1 MTHSARP
8 SGSTH
13 LSGPTR
19 LDHATGIDRSRH
31 ISFSVDG
38 QQHTG
43 FAGDTIA
50 SALIA
55 SGRIDCGAS
64 TYLGRSRGI
73 LSAGIEESNALVRV
87 KGRIPGDVSESML
100 PATRVPITEGLEAD
114 YLSGLGILDP
124 GQDELVYEHK
134 HIHVD
139 VLIVGAGPAGLAAAR
154 EAGKSGARTLLLD
167 DRSAPGG
174 SLLSSPG
181 RSVEGALD
189 ESIDEVPAPEWIEAT
204 VNGFAEAE
212 EITYRPNTTVFGSYD
227 SNFFVALEDRT
238 RELVETEGTGSGT
251 SAGSADGGRD
261 DIASRAGTRQRV
273 WHIRAKQV
281 VLATGAHERPIVF
294 ADNDRPGIMLAS
306 AVRTYLNRFGVAAGQ
321 RIAIAATNDS
331 AYELLADL
339 HAAGIDVP
347 AIIDS
352 RTTASAMAERVVD
365 TTGTRLILGS
375 TVTGT
380 AGEGPAGRISRV
392 TVAALDEDAVAAGHG
407 EDIDVDLLAV
417 AGGFSPVIHLHGQ
430 RRGPIVWRADIA
442 AFVPKTPVRDQFTVG
457 AINGDYSLEAALKDG
472 AEAGNAAANRSG
484 FAAALTVPKAAAMTF
499 APARPLWLVTS
510 AEDDHTALTTHFIDF
525 QRDQSVADVQR
536 AMNAGMR
543 SVEHIKRYT
552 SISTGGDQGKT
563 SAVNAIGAITS
574 ILGETDLGSVGHTTF
589 RAPFAPVPFAAL
601 AGRRKGELFDPARI
615 TAIHP
620 WHVAHGAEFE
630 DVGGWK
636 RPWYYPRPGED
647 MEAAVLREGKA
658 VRESVGFQDASTL
671 GKIEI
676 RGTDAG
682 EFLGQIYTNG
692 FKKLGVGKGR
702 YGLMCTP
709 DGMIFDDGVT
719 LRVAEDRYLMT
730 TTTGGAA
737 TVLEWLEE
745 WHQTEWPHLD
755 VVFTSVTEQWST
767 VAVAGPRSRD
777 VIAKIA
783 PNLDVS
789 NENFEFMGFRETTLA
804 GGIPA
809 RICRISF
816 SGELAFEVNVE
827 NYYGLAVWEA
837 VAEAGAEFDITPYG
851 TEVMH
856 VLRAEKGFI
865 IVGQD
870 TDGTVTPQ
878 DAGMEWIV
886 SKLKDFIGK
895 RSYSRI
901 DTSREDRKHLVG
913 VLPVDGT
920 TRLAEGAQLIT
931 SGTPVTPEAGPVPMI
946 GHVTSSYIS
955 PSMDRPFGLAMV
967 ENGRNRTGEIVQSP
981 AGGALVDVEITSPVF
996 YDPEG
1001 NRRDG

>member
-1 MTHSARP
+1 MTHSTHP
-8 SGSTH
+8 SGS
-13 LSGPTR
+13 PR
-19 LDHATGIDRSRH
+19 FDHATGIDRTRPV
-31 ISFSVDG
+31 SFRVEGTQYS
-38 QQHTG
+38 G

-55 SGRIDCGAS
+55 AGRIDCGNS
-64 TYLGRSRGI
+64 TYLGRARGV

-114 YLSGLGILDP
+114 YLAGLGILDP
-124 GQDELVYEHK
+124 GQDGLVYEHK
-134 HIHVD
+134 HVHTD
-139 VLIVGAGPAGLAAAR
+139 VLVIGAGPAGLAAAR
-154 EAGKSGARTLLLD
+154 EAGKTGARTLLLD
-167 DRSAPGG
+167 DRAAPGG
-174 SLLSSPG
+174 SLLSS
-181 RSVEGALD
+181 SSET
-189 ESIDEVPAPEWIEAT
+189 IDGVPASEWIAST
-204 VNGFAEAE
+204 VASFAEAE
-212 EITYRPNTTVFGSYD
+212 ELTYRANTTVFGSYD
-227 SNFFVALEDRT
+227 SNYFVALEDRT
-238 RELVETEGTGSGT
+238 LELVENGGESAQGST
-251 SAGSADGGRD
+251 R
-261 DIASRAGTRQRV
+261 SRPGTRQRV
-273 WHIRAKQV
+273 WHIRAQQV

-321 RIAIAATNDS
+321 SVAIAATNDS

-339 HAAGIDVP
+339 HAAGIEVP

-352 RTTASAMAERVVD
+352 RTTASAMAESVARD
-365 TTGTRLILGS
+365 TGTRLILGS
-375 TVTGT
+375 AVSDT
-380 AGEGPAGRISRV
+380 AGEGPAGRISQV
-392 TVAALDEDAVAAGHG
+392 TVSGLDVDGVATG
-407 EDIDVDLLAV
+407 ESEVIDVDLLAV

-430 RRGPIVWRADIA
+430 RKGPIEWRKDIA
-442 AFVPKTPVRDQFTVG
+442 AFVPSRPVRDQFTVG
-457 AINGDYSLEAALKDG
+457 AVNGDYSLEAALKQG
-472 AEAGNAAANRSG
+472 AEAGHAAAERTG
-484 FAAALTVPKAAAMTF
+484 FAGPLDIPAAELMTY

-510 AEDDHTALTTHFIDF
+510 ADDDHTALTTHFIDF

-536 AMNAGMR
+536 AMDAGMR

-563 SAVNAIGAITS
+563 SAVNAIGAIATV
-574 ILGETDLGSVGHTTF
+574 LGESDLGAVGHTTF

-615 TAIHP
+615 TSIHP
-620 WHVAHGAEFE
+620 WHVDHGAEFE
-630 DVGGWK
+630 DVGQWK
-636 RPWYYPRPGED
+636 RPWYYPQDGED
-647 MEAAVLREGKA
+647 MDAAVLRECKA

-682 EFLGQIYTNG
+682 AFLGQIYTNG
-692 FKKLGVGKGR
+692 FAKLKVGKGR
-702 YGLMCTP
+702 YGLMCKP
-709 DGMIFDDGVT
+709 DGMVFDDGVT
-719 LRVAEDRYLMT
+719 LRVADDRYYMT

-745 WHQTEWPHLD
+745 WHQTEWPELD
-755 VVFTSVTEQWST
+755 VVFTSVTEEWST
-767 VAVAGPRSRD
+767 VAVAGPKSRE
-777 VIAKIA
+777 VIAKLA
-783 PNLDVS
+783 PHLDVS
-789 NENFEFMGFRETTLA
+789 NEAFEFMGFRETTLA

-816 SGELAFEVNVE
+816 SGELAFEINVE
-827 NYYGLAVWEA
+827 NFYGLAVWEA

-851 TEVMH
+851 TETMH

-901 DTSREDRKHLVG
+901 DTAREDRKHLVG

-931 SGTPVTPEAGPVPMI
+931 SGTPITPEAGPVPMI

-967 ENGRNRTGEIVQSP
+967 ENGRNRTGEIIQSP
-981 AGGALVDVEITSPVF
+981 VGGTLVDVEITSPVF

>member
-1 MTHSARP
+1 MTHSTHP
-8 SGSTH
+8 SGS
-13 LSGPTR
+13 PR
-19 LDHATGIDRSRH
+19 FDHATGIDRTRPV
-31 ISFSVDG
+31 SFRVEGTQYS
-38 QQHTG
+38 G

-55 SGRIDCGAS
+55 AGRIDCGNS
-64 TYLGRSRGI
+64 TYLGRARGV

-114 YLSGLGILDP
+114 YLAGLGILDP
-124 GQDELVYEHK
+124 GQDGLVYEHK
-134 HIHVD
+134 HVHTD
-139 VLIVGAGPAGLAAAR
+139 VLVIGAGPAGLAAAR
-154 EAGKSGARTLLLD
+154 EAGKTGARTLLLD
-167 DRSAPGG
+167 DRAAPGG
-174 SLLSSPG
+174 SLLSS
-181 RSVEGALD
+181 SSET
-189 ESIDEVPAPEWIEAT
+189 IDGVPASEWIAST
-204 VNGFAEAE
+204 VASFAEAE
-212 EITYRPNTTVFGSYD
+212 ELTYRANTTVFGSYD
-227 SNFFVALEDRT
+227 SNYFVALEDRT
-238 RELVETEGTGSGT
+238 LELVENGGESAQGST
-251 SAGSADGGRD
+251 R
-261 DIASRAGTRQRV
+261 SRPGTRQRV
-273 WHIRAKQV
+273 WHIRAQQV

-321 RIAIAATNDS
+321 SVAIAATNDS

-339 HAAGIDVP
+339 HAAGIEVP

-352 RTTASAMAERVVD
+352 RTTASAMAESVARD
-365 TTGTRLILGS
+365 TGTRLILGS
-375 TVTGT
+375 AVSDT
-380 AGEGPAGRISRV
+380 AGEGPAGRISQV
-392 TVAALDEDAVAAGHG
+392 TVSGLDVDGVATG
-407 EDIDVDLLAV
+407 ESEVIDVDLLAV

-430 RRGPIVWRADIA
+430 RKGPIEWRKDIA
-442 AFVPKTPVRDQFTVG
+442 AFVPSRPVRDQFTVG
-457 AINGDYSLEAALKDG
+457 AVNGDYSLEAALKQG
-472 AEAGNAAANRSG
+472 AEAGHAAAKRTG
-484 FAAALTVPKAAAMTF
+484 FAGPLDIPAAELMTY

-510 AEDDHTALTTHFIDF
+510 ADDDHTALTTHFIDF

-536 AMNAGMR
+536 AMDAGMR

-563 SAVNAIGAITS
+563 SAVNAIGAIATV
-574 ILGETDLGSVGHTTF
+574 LGESDLGAVGHTTF

-601 AGRRKGELFDPARI
+601 AGRSKGELFDPARI
-615 TAIHP
+615 TSIHP
-620 WHVAHGAEFE
+620 WHVDHGAEFE
-630 DVGGWK
+630 DVGQWK
-636 RPWYYPRPGED
+636 RPWYYPQDGED
-647 MEAAVLREGKA
+647 MDAAVLRECKA

-682 EFLGQIYTNG
+682 AFLGQIYTNG
-692 FKKLGVGKGR
+692 FAKLKVGKGR
-702 YGLMCTP
+702 YGLMCKP
-709 DGMIFDDGVT
+709 DGMVFDDGVT
-719 LRVAEDRYLMT
+719 LRVADDRYYMT

-745 WHQTEWPHLD
+745 WHQTEWPVLD
-755 VVFTSVTEQWST
+755 VVFTSVTEEWST
-767 VAVAGPRSRD
+767 VAVAGPKSRE
-777 VIAKIA
+777 VIAKLA
-783 PNLDVS
+783 PHLDVS
-789 NENFEFMGFRETTLA
+789 NEAFEFMGFRETTLA

-816 SGELAFEVNVE
+816 SGELAFEINVE
-827 NYYGLAVWEA
+827 NFYGLAVWEA

-851 TEVMH
+851 TETMH

-901 DTSREDRKHLVG
+901 DTAREDRKHLVG

-931 SGTPVTPEAGPVPMI
+931 SGTPITPEAGPVPMI

-967 ENGRNRTGEIVQSP
+967 ENGRNRTGEIIQSP
-981 AGGALVDVEITSPVF
+981 VGGTLVDVEITSPVF

>member
-1 MTHSARP
+1 MTHSTHP
-8 SGSTH
+8 SGS
-13 LSGPTR
+13 PR
-19 LDHATGIDRSRH
+19 FDHATGIDRTRPV
-31 ISFSVDG
+31 SFRVEGTQYS
-38 QQHTG
+38 G

-55 SGRIDCGAS
+55 AGRIDCGNS
-64 TYLGRSRGI
+64 TYLGRARGV

-100 PATRVPITEGLEAD
+100 PATRVPITDGLEAD
-114 YLSGLGILDP
+114 YLAGLGILDP
-124 GQDELVYEHK
+124 GQDGLVYEHK
-134 HIHVD
+134 HVHTD
-139 VLIVGAGPAGLAAAR
+139 VLVIGAGPAGLAAAR
-154 EAGKSGARTLLLD
+154 EAGKTGARTLLLD
-167 DRSAPGG
+167 DRAAPGG
-174 SLLSSPG
+174 SLLSS
-181 RSVEGALD
+181 SSET
-189 ESIDEVPAPEWIEAT
+189 IDGVPASEWIAST
-204 VNGFAEAE
+204 VASFAEAE
-212 EITYRPNTTVFGSYD
+212 ELTYRANTTVFGSYD
-227 SNFFVALEDRT
+227 SNYFVALEDRT
-238 RELVETEGTGSGT
+238 LELVENGGESAQGST
-251 SAGSADGGRD
+251 R
-261 DIASRAGTRQRV
+261 SRPGTRQRV
-273 WHIRAKQV
+273 WHIRAQQV

-321 RIAIAATNDS
+321 SVAIAATNDS

-339 HAAGIDVP
+339 HAAGIEVP

-352 RTTASAMAERVVD
+352 RTTASAMAESVARD
-365 TTGTRLILGS
+365 TGTRLILGS
-375 TVTGT
+375 AVSDT
-380 AGEGPAGRISRV
+380 AGEGPAGRISQV
-392 TVAALDEDAVAAGHG
+392 TVSGLDVDGVATG
-407 EDIDVDLLAV
+407 ESEVIDVDLLAV

-430 RRGPIVWRADIA
+430 RKGPIEWRKDIA
-442 AFVPKTPVRDQFTVG
+442 AFVPSRPVRDQFTVG
-457 AINGDYSLEAALKDG
+457 AVNGDYSLEAALKQG
-472 AEAGNAAANRSG
+472 AEAGHAAAKRTG
-484 FAAALTVPKAAAMTF
+484 FAGPLDIPAAELMTY

-510 AEDDHTALTTHFIDF
+510 ADDDHTALTTHFIDF

-536 AMNAGMR
+536 AMDAGMR

-563 SAVNAIGAITS
+563 SAVNAIGAIATV
-574 ILGETDLGSVGHTTF
+574 LGESDLGAVGHTTF

-615 TAIHP
+615 TSIHP
-620 WHVAHGAEFE
+620 WHVDHGAEFE
-630 DVGGWK
+630 DVGQWK
-636 RPWYYPRPGED
+636 RPWYYPQDGED
-647 MEAAVLREGKA
+647 MDAAVLRECKA

-682 EFLGQIYTNG
+682 AFLGQIYTNG
-692 FKKLGVGKGR
+692 FAKLKVGKGR
-702 YGLMCTP
+702 YGLMCKP
-709 DGMIFDDGVT
+709 DGMVFDDGVT
-719 LRVAEDRYLMT
+719 LRVADDRYYMT

-745 WHQTEWPHLD
+745 WHQTEWPELD
-755 VVFTSVTEQWST
+755 VVFTSATEEWST
-767 VAVAGPRSRD
+767 VAVAGPKSRE
-777 VIAKIA
+777 VIAKLA
-783 PNLDVS
+783 PHLDVS
-789 NENFEFMGFRETTLA
+789 NEAFEFMGFRETTLA

-816 SGELAFEVNVE
+816 SGELAFEINVE
-827 NYYGLAVWEA
+827 NFYGLAVWEA

-851 TEVMH
+851 TETMH

-901 DTSREDRKHLVG
+901 DTAREDRKHLVG

-967 ENGRNRTGEIVQSP
+967 ENGRNRTGEIIQSP
-981 AGGALVDVEITSPVF
+981 VGGTLVDVEITSPVF

>member
-1 MTHSARP
+1 MTHSTHP
-8 SGSTH
+8 SGS
-13 LSGPTR
+13 PR
-19 LDHATGIDRSRH
+19 FDHATGIDRTRPV
-31 ISFSVDG
+31 SFRVEGTQYS
-38 QQHTG
+38 G

-55 SGRIDCGAS
+55 AGRIDCGNS
-64 TYLGRSRGI
+64 TYLGRARGV

-114 YLSGLGILDP
+114 YLAGLGILDP
-124 GQDELVYEHK
+124 GQDGLVYEHK
-134 HIHVD
+134 HVHTD
-139 VLIVGAGPAGLAAAR
+139 VLVIGAGPAGLAAAR
-154 EAGKSGARTLLLD
+154 EAGKTGARTLLLD
-167 DRSAPGG
+167 DRAAPGG
-174 SLLSSPG
+174 SLLSS
-181 RSVEGALD
+181 SSET
-189 ESIDEVPAPEWIEAT
+189 IDGVPASEWIAST
-204 VNGFAEAE
+204 VASFAEAE
-212 EITYRPNTTVFGSYD
+212 ELTYRANTTVFGSYD
-227 SNFFVALEDRT
+227 SNYFVALEDRT
-238 RELVETEGTGSGT
+238 LELVENGGESAQGST
-251 SAGSADGGRD
+251 R
-261 DIASRAGTRQRV
+261 SRPGTRQRV
-273 WHIRAKQV
+273 WHIRAQQV

-321 RIAIAATNDS
+321 SVAIAATNDS

-339 HAAGIDVP
+339 HAAGIEVP

-352 RTTASAMAERVVD
+352 RTTASAMAESVARD
-365 TTGTRLILGS
+365 TGTRLILGS
-375 TVTGT
+375 AVSDT
-380 AGEGPAGRISRV
+380 AGEGPAGRISQV
-392 TVAALDEDAVAAGHG
+392 TVSGLDVDGVATG
-407 EDIDVDLLAV
+407 ESEVIDVDLLAV

-430 RRGPIVWRADIA
+430 RKGPIEWRKDIA
-442 AFVPKTPVRDQFTVG
+442 AFVPSRPVRDQFTVG
-457 AINGDYSLEAALKDG
+457 AVNGDYSLEAALKQG
-472 AEAGNAAANRSG
+472 AEAGHAAAKRTG
-484 FAAALTVPKAAAMTF
+484 FAGPLDIPAAEPMTY

-510 AEDDHTALTTHFIDF
+510 ADDDHTALTTHFIDF

-536 AMNAGMR
+536 AMGAGMR

-563 SAVNAIGAITS
+563 SAVNAIGAIATV
-574 ILGETDLGSVGHTTF
+574 LGESDLGAVGHTTF

-615 TAIHP
+615 TSIHP
-620 WHVAHGAEFE
+620 WHVDHGAEFE
-630 DVGGWK
+630 DVGQWK
-636 RPWYYPRPGED
+636 RPWYYPQDGED
-647 MEAAVLREGKA
+647 MDAAVLRECKA

-682 EFLGQIYTNG
+682 AFLGQIYTNG
-692 FKKLGVGKGR
+692 FAKLKVGKGR
-702 YGLMCTP
+702 YGLMCKP
-709 DGMIFDDGVT
+709 DGMVFDDGVT
-719 LRVAEDRYLMT
+719 LRVADDRYYMT

-745 WHQTEWPHLD
+745 WHQTEWPELD
-755 VVFTSVTEQWST
+755 VVFTSVTEEWST
-767 VAVAGPRSRD
+767 VAVAGPKSRE
-777 VIAKIA
+777 VIAKLA
-783 PNLDVS
+783 PHLDVS
-789 NENFEFMGFRETTLA
+789 NEAFEFMGFRETTLA

-816 SGELAFEVNVE
+816 SGELAFEINVE
-827 NYYGLAVWEA
+827 NFYGLAVWEA

-851 TEVMH
+851 TETMH

-886 SKLKDFIGK
+886 SKVKDFIGK
-895 RSYSRI
+895 RSYSRV
-901 DTSREDRKHLVG
+901 DTAREDRKHLVG

-931 SGTPVTPEAGPVPMI
+931 SGTPITPEAGPVPMI

-967 ENGRNRTGEIVQSP
+967 ENGRNRTGEIIQSP
-981 AGGALVDVEITSPVF
+981 VGGTLVDVEITSPVF

>member
-1 MTHSARP
+1 MTHSTHP
-8 SGSTH
+8 SGS
-13 LSGPTR
+13 PR
-19 LDHATGIDRSRH
+19 FDHATGIDRTRPV
-31 ISFSVDG
+31 SFRVEGTQYS
-38 QQHTG
+38 G

-55 SGRIDCGAS
+55 AGRIDCGNS
-64 TYLGRSRGI
+64 TYLGRARGV

-114 YLSGLGILDP
+114 YLAGLGILDP
-124 GQDELVYEHK
+124 GQDGLVYEHK
-134 HIHVD
+134 HVHTD
-139 VLIVGAGPAGLAAAR
+139 VLVIGAGPAGLAAAR
-154 EAGKSGARTLLLD
+154 EAGKTGARTLLLD
-167 DRSAPGG
+167 DRAAPGG
-174 SLLSSPG
+174 SLLSS
-181 RSVEGALD
+181 SSET
-189 ESIDEVPAPEWIEAT
+189 IDGVPASDWIEST
-204 VNGFAEAE
+204 VNSFAEAE
-212 EITYRPNTTVFGSYD
+212 ELTYRANTTVFGSYD
-227 SNFFVALEDRT
+227 SNYFVALEDRT
-238 RELVETEGTGSGT
+238 LELVENGGESAQGST
-251 SAGSADGGRD
+251 R
-261 DIASRAGTRQRV
+261 SRPGTRQRV
-273 WHIRAKQV
+273 WHIRAQQV

-321 RIAIAATNDS
+321 SVAIAATNDS

-339 HAAGIDVP
+339 HAAGIEVP

-352 RTTASAMAERVVD
+352 RTTASAMAESVARD
-365 TTGTRLILGS
+365 TGTRLILGS
-375 TVTGT
+375 AVSDT
-380 AGEGPAGRISRV
+380 AGEGPAGRISQV
-392 TVAALDEDAVAAGHG
+392 TVSGLDVDGVATG
-407 EDIDVDLLAV
+407 ESEVIDVDLLAV

-430 RRGPIVWRADIA
+430 RKGPIEWRKDIA
-442 AFVPKTPVRDQFTVG
+442 AFVPSRPVRDQFTVG
-457 AINGDYSLEAALKDG
+457 AVNGDYSLEAALKQG
-472 AEAGNAAANRSG
+472 AEAGHAAAERTG
-484 FAAALTVPKAAAMTF
+484 FAGPLDIPAAEPMTY

-510 AEDDHTALTTHFIDF
+510 ADDDHTALTTHFIDF

-536 AMNAGMR
+536 AMDAGMR

-563 SAVNAIGAITS
+563 SAVNAIGAIATV
-574 ILGETDLGSVGHTTF
+574 LGESDLGAVGHTTF

-615 TAIHP
+615 TSIHP
-620 WHVAHGAEFE
+620 WHVDHGAEFE
-630 DVGGWK
+630 DVGQWK
-636 RPWYYPRPGED
+636 RPWYYPQDGED
-647 MEAAVLREGKA
+647 MDAAVLRECKA

-682 EFLGQIYTNG
+682 AFLGQIYTNG
-692 FKKLGVGKGR
+692 FAKLKVGKGR
-702 YGLMCTP
+702 YGLMCKP
-709 DGMIFDDGVT
+709 DGMVFDDGVT
-719 LRVAEDRYLMT
+719 LRVADDRYYMT

-737 TVLEWLEE
+737 TVLEW
-745 WHQTEWPHLD
+745 HQTEWPDLD
-755 VVFTSVTEQWST
+755 VVFTSVTEEWST
-767 VAVAGPRSRD
+767 VAVAGPKSRE
-777 VIAKIA
+777 VIAKLA
-783 PNLDVS
+783 PHLDVS
-789 NENFEFMGFRETTLA
+789 NEAFEFMGFRETTLA

-816 SGELAFEVNVE
+816 SGELAFEINVE
-827 NYYGLAVWEA
+827 NFYGLAVWEA

-851 TEVMH
+851 TETMH

-901 DTSREDRKHLVG
+901 DTAREDRKHLVG

-931 SGTPVTPEAGPVPMI
+931 SGTPITPEAGPVPMI

-967 ENGRNRTGEIVQSP
+967 ENGRNRTGEIIQSP
-981 AGGALVDVEITSPVF
+981 VGGTLVDVEITSPVF

>member
-1 MTHSARP
+1 MT
-8 SGSTH
+8 T
-13 LSGPTR
+13 TR
-19 LDHATGIDRSRH
+19 LPGATGIDTSRPVT
-31 ISFSVDG
+31 FSVDG
-38 QQHTG
+38 QTYTG

-55 SGRIDCGAS
+55 VGRIDCGNS
-64 TYLGRSRGI
+64 TYLGRARGI
-73 LSAGIEESNALVRV
+73 ISAGIEESNALVRV
-87 KGRIPGDVSESML
+87 HPRLDGDVAESML

-114 YLSGLGILDP
+114 YLAGLGILDP
-124 GQDELVYEHK
+124 DRDELVYEHK
-134 HIHVD
+134 HVHTD

-167 DRSAPGG
+167 DQSLPGG
-174 SLLSSPG
+174 SL
-181 RSVEGALD
+181 RSTPHET
-189 ESIDEVPAPEWIEAT
+189 IDEMAAADWIAST
-204 VNGFAEAE
+204 VDGFAAAE
-212 EITYRPNTTVFGSYD
+212 ELQYVPNTTVFGSYD
-227 SNFFVALEDRT
+227 SNFFLALEDRT
-238 RELVETEGTGSGT
+238 QTVVEAGNGNANSHGST
-251 SAGSADGGRD
+251 
-261 DIASRAGTRQRV
+261 RAATRQRV
-273 WHIRAKQV
+273 WHIRAGQV
-281 VLATGAHERPIVF
+281 ILATGAHERPIVF
-294 ADNDRPGIMLAS
+294 TDNDRPGIMLAS
-306 AVRTYLNRFGVAAGQ
+306 AVRTYLGRYGVAAGENV
-321 RIAIAATNDS
+321 AIATTNDS
-331 AYELLADL
+331 AYELLSEL
-339 HAAGIDVP
+339 HAAGVTVP

-352 RTTASAMAERVVD
+352 RTTASAIAQE
-365 TTGTRLILGS
+365 TTEATGTRLILGS
-375 TVTGT
+375 AVTGT
-380 AGEGPAGRISRV
+380 AGDGPAGRLSRV
-392 TVAALDEDAVAAGHG
+392 SVAALDEDGVAASAG
-407 EDIDVDLLAV
+407 EDIVADLLAV
-417 AGGFSPVIHLHGQ
+417 SGGFSPVIHLHGQ
-430 RRGPIVWRADIA
+430 RKGPIEWREDIA
-442 AFVPKTPVRDQFTVG
+442 AFVPTTPVRDQFTVG
-457 AINGDYSLEAALKDG
+457 AITGEYSLEAALRQG
-472 AEAGNAAANRSG
+472 AEAGSAAANRTG
-484 FAAALTVPKAAAMTF
+484 FPAQLVTPQAQPTAF
-499 APARPLWLVTS
+499 APARPLWLVTTADS
-510 AEDDHTALTTHFIDF
+510 GEDEAARQFIDL
-525 QRDQSVADVQR
+525 QRDQTVADVQR
-536 AMNAGMR
+536 AINAGMR

-552 SISTGGDQGKT
+552 SISTANDQGKT
-563 SAVNAIGAITS
+563 SAVNAIGAIAAV
-574 ILGETDLGSVGHTTF
+574 LGENDLGAVGHTTF
-589 RAPFAPVPFAAL
+589 RAPFDPVPFAAL
-601 AGRRKGELFDPARI
+601 AGRRKGELFDPARV

-630 DVGGWK
+630 DVGQWK

-647 MEAAVLREGKA
+647 MDAAVLREGKA

-692 FKKLGVGKGR
+692 FKKLKVGKGR
-702 YGLMCTP
+702 YGLMCKP
-709 DGMIFDDGVT
+709 DGMVFDDGVT
-719 LRVAEDRYLMT
+719 LRVAEDRYYMT

-755 VVFTSVTEQWST
+755 VVFTSVTEEWST

-777 VIAKIA
+777 VIAKLA

-789 NENFEFMGFRETTLA
+789 NEAFEFMGFRETTLA
-804 GGIPA
+804 NGIPA

-816 SGELAFEVNVE
+816 SGELAFEINVE

-837 VAEAGAEFDITPYG
+837 TASAGAEFDITPYG

-886 SKLKDFIGK
+886 SKVKDFIGK

-901 DTSREDRKHLVG
+901 DTAREDRKHLVG

-931 SGTPVTPEAGPVPMI
+931 AGTPVTPEAGPVPMI
-946 GHVTSSYIS
+946 GHVTSSYMS
-955 PSMDRPFGLAMV
+955 PALDRPIGLALV

-981 AGGALVDVEITSPVF
+981 LGGELVDVEITSPVF

>member
-1 MTHSARP
+1 MTHSTHP
-8 SGSTH
+8 SGS
-13 LSGPTR
+13 PR
-19 LDHATGIDRSRH
+19 FDHATGIDRTRPV
-31 ISFSVDG
+31 SFRVEGTQYS
-38 QQHTG
+38 G

-55 SGRIDCGAS
+55 AGRIDCGNS
-64 TYLGRSRGI
+64 TYLGRARGV

-114 YLSGLGILDP
+114 YLAGLGILDP
-124 GQDELVYEHK
+124 GQDGLVYEHK
-134 HIHVD
+134 HVHTD
-139 VLIVGAGPAGLAAAR
+139 VLVIGAGPAGLAAAR
-154 EAGKSGARTLLLD
+154 EAGKTGARTLLLD
-167 DRSAPGG
+167 DRAAPGG
-174 SLLSSPG
+174 SLLSS
-181 RSVEGALD
+181 SSET
-189 ESIDEVPAPEWIEAT
+189 IDGVPASEWIAST
-204 VNGFAEAE
+204 VASFAEAE
-212 EITYRPNTTVFGSYD
+212 ELTYRANTTVFGSYD
-227 SNFFVALEDRT
+227 SNYFVALEDRT
-238 RELVETEGTGSGT
+238 LELVENGGESAQGST
-251 SAGSADGGRD
+251 R
-261 DIASRAGTRQRV
+261 SRPGTRQRV
-273 WHIRAKQV
+273 WHIRAQQV

-321 RIAIAATNDS
+321 SVAIAATNDS

-339 HAAGIDVP
+339 HAAGIEVP

-352 RTTASAMAERVVD
+352 RTTASAMAESVARD
-365 TTGTRLILGS
+365 TGTRLILGS
-375 TVTGT
+375 AVSDT
-380 AGEGPAGRISRV
+380 AGEGPAGRISQV
-392 TVAALDEDAVAAGHG
+392 TVSGLDVDGVATG
-407 EDIDVDLLAV
+407 ESEVIDVDLLAV

-430 RRGPIVWRADIA
+430 RKGPIEWRKDIA
-442 AFVPKTPVRDQFTVG
+442 AFVPSRPVRDQFTVG
-457 AINGDYSLEAALKDG
+457 AVNGDYSLEAALKQG
-472 AEAGNAAANRSG
+472 AEAGHAAAKRTG
-484 FAAALTVPKAAAMTF
+484 FAGPLDIPAAEPMTY

-510 AEDDHTALTTHFIDF
+510 ADDDHTALTTHFIDF

-536 AMNAGMR
+536 AMDAGMR

-563 SAVNAIGAITS
+563 SAVNAIGAIATV
-574 ILGETDLGSVGHTTF
+574 LGESDLGAVGHTTF

-615 TAIHP
+615 TSIHP
-620 WHVAHGAEFE
+620 WHVDHGAEFE
-630 DVGGWK
+630 DVGQWK
-636 RPWYYPRPGED
+636 RPWYYPQDGED
-647 MEAAVLREGKA
+647 MDAAVLRECKA

-682 EFLGQIYTNG
+682 AFLGQIYTNG
-692 FKKLGVGKGR
+692 FAKLKVGKGR
-702 YGLMCTP
+702 YGLMCKP
-709 DGMIFDDGVT
+709 DGMVFDDGVT
-719 LRVAEDRYLMT
+719 LRVADDRYYMT

-745 WHQTEWPHLD
+745 WHQTEWPELD
-755 VVFTSVTEQWST
+755 VVFTSVTEEWST
-767 VAVAGPRSRD
+767 VAVAGPKSRE
-777 VIAKIA
+777 VIAKLA
-783 PNLDVS
+783 PHLDVS
-789 NENFEFMGFRETTLA
+789 NEAFEFMGFRETTLA

-816 SGELAFEVNVE
+816 SGELAFEINVE
-827 NYYGLAVWEA
+827 NFYGLAVWEA

-851 TEVMH
+851 TETMH

-895 RSYSRI
+895 RSYSRV
-901 DTSREDRKHLVG
+901 DTAREDRKHLVG

-931 SGTPVTPEAGPVPMI
+931 SGTPITPEAGPVPMI

-967 ENGRNRTGEIVQSP
+967 ENGRNRTGEIIQSP
-981 AGGALVDVEITSPVF
+981 VGGTLVDVEITSPVF

>member
-1 MTHSARP
+1 MTHSTHP
-8 SGSTH
+8 SGS
-13 LSGPTR
+13 PR
-19 LDHATGIDRSRH
+19 FDHATGIDRTRPV
-31 ISFSVDG
+31 SFRVEGTQYS
-38 QQHTG
+38 G

-55 SGRIDCGAS
+55 AGRIDCGNS
-64 TYLGRSRGI
+64 TYLGRARGV

-114 YLSGLGILDP
+114 YLAGLGILDP
-124 GQDELVYEHK
+124 GQDGLVYEHK
-134 HIHVD
+134 HVHTD
-139 VLIVGAGPAGLAAAR
+139 VLVIGAGPAGLAAAR
-154 EAGKSGARTLLLD
+154 EAGKTGARTLLLD
-167 DRSAPGG
+167 DRAAPGG
-174 SLLSSPG
+174 SLLSS
-181 RSVEGALD
+181 SSET
-189 ESIDEVPAPEWIEAT
+189 IDGVPASDWIEST
-204 VNGFAEAE
+204 VNSFAEAE
-212 EITYRPNTTVFGSYD
+212 ELTYRANTTVFGSYD
-227 SNFFVALEDRT
+227 SNYFVALEDRT
-238 RELVETEGTGSGT
+238 LELVENGGESAQGST
-251 SAGSADGGRD
+251 R
-261 DIASRAGTRQRV
+261 SRPGTRQRV
-273 WHIRAKQV
+273 WHIRAQQV

-321 RIAIAATNDS
+321 SVAIAATNDS

-339 HAAGIDVP
+339 HAAGIEVP

-352 RTTASAMAERVVD
+352 RTTASAMAESVARD
-365 TTGTRLILGS
+365 TGTRLILGS
-375 TVTGT
+375 AVSDT
-380 AGEGPAGRISRV
+380 AGEGPAGRISQV
-392 TVAALDEDAVAAGHG
+392 TVSGLDVDGVATG
-407 EDIDVDLLAV
+407 ESEVIDVDLLAV

-430 RRGPIVWRADIA
+430 RKGPIEWRKDIA
-442 AFVPKTPVRDQFTVG
+442 AFVPSRPVRDQFTVG
-457 AINGDYSLEAALKDG
+457 AVNGDYSLEAALKQG
-472 AEAGNAAANRSG
+472 AEAGHAAAKRTG
-484 FAAALTVPKAAAMTF
+484 FAGPLDIPAAEPMTY

-510 AEDDHTALTTHFIDF
+510 ADDDHTALTTHFIDF

-536 AMNAGMR
+536 AMDAGMR

-563 SAVNAIGAITS
+563 SAVNAIGAIATV
-574 ILGETDLGSVGHTTF
+574 LGESDLGAVGHTTF

-615 TAIHP
+615 TSIHP
-620 WHVAHGAEFE
+620 WHVDHGAEFE
-630 DVGGWK
+630 DVGQWK
-636 RPWYYPRPGED
+636 RPWYYPQDGED
-647 MEAAVLREGKA
+647 MDAAVLRECKA

-682 EFLGQIYTNG
+682 AFLGQIYTNG
-692 FKKLGVGKGR
+692 FAKLKVGKGR
-702 YGLMCTP
+702 YGLMCKP
-709 DGMIFDDGVT
+709 DGMVFDDGVT
-719 LRVAEDRYLMT
+719 LRVADDRYYMT

-745 WHQTEWPHLD
+745 WHQTEWPELD
-755 VVFTSVTEQWST
+755 VVFTSVTEEWST
-767 VAVAGPRSRD
+767 VAVAGPKSRE
-777 VIAKIA
+777 VIAKLA
-783 PNLDVS
+783 PHLDVS
-789 NENFEFMGFRETTLA
+789 NEAFEFMGFRETTLA

-816 SGELAFEVNVE
+816 SGELAFEINVE
-827 NYYGLAVWEA
+827 NFYGLAVWEA

-851 TEVMH
+851 TETMH

-901 DTSREDRKHLVG
+901 DTAREDRKHLVG

-967 ENGRNRTGEIVQSP
+967 ENGRNRTGEIIQSP
-981 AGGALVDVEITSPVF
+981 VGGTLVDVEITSPVF

>member
-1 MTHSARP
+1 MTTAETNS
-8 SGSTH
+8 
-13 LSGPTR
+13 R
-19 LDHATGIDRSRH
+19 LENANGIDRTRP
-31 ISFSVDG
+31 IRFRVDG
-38 QQHTG
+38 RQYSG

-55 SGRIDCGAS
+55 AGRIDCGNS
-64 TYLGRSRGI
+64 TYLGRARGI
-73 LSAGIEESNALVRV
+73 LGAGIEESNALVRV

-114 YLSGLGILDP
+114 YLAGLGILDP

-134 HIHVD
+134 HVHTD
-139 VLIVGAGPAGLAAAR
+139 VLIIGAGPAGLAAAR

-174 SLLSSPG
+174 SLLSSSTD
-181 RSVEGALD
+181 SVDGM
-189 ESIDEVPAPEWIEAT
+189 PAAKWIEST
-204 VNGFAEAE
+204 VASFAEAE
-212 EITYRPNTTVFGSYD
+212 ELTYRGNTTVFGSYD
-227 SNFFVALEDRT
+227 SNYFVALEDRT
-238 RELVETEGTGSGT
+238 LDLVENGGSGAQGRGT
-251 SAGSADGGRD
+251 SRP
-261 DIASRAGTRQRV
+261 GTRQRV
-273 WHIRAKQV
+273 WHIRAQQV

-294 ADNDRPGIMLAS
+294 ANNDRPGIMLAS
-306 AVRTYLNRFGVAAGQ
+306 AVRTYLNRYGVAAGQ
-321 RIAIAATNDS
+321 SVAIAATNDS

-339 HAAGIDVP
+339 HTAGIEVP
-347 AIIDS
+347 AVIDS
-352 RTTASAMAERVVD
+352 RTTASAMAEYVARE
-365 TTGTRLILGS
+365 TGTRLILGS
-375 TVTGT
+375 AVSDT
-380 AGEGPAGRISRV
+380 AGEGPAGRVSAISV
-392 TVAALDEDAVAAGHG
+392 SGLDEDGVAIGDP
-407 EDIDVDLLAV
+407 EIIDVDLLAV

-430 RRGPIVWRADIA
+430 RKGPIAWRADIA
-442 AFVPKTPVRDQFTVG
+442 AFVPTAPVRDQFTVG
-457 AINGDYSLEAALKDG
+457 ALTGDYSLESALRQGSEAGHEAAKRTGFSAALSVPRAASVPF
-472 AEAGNAAANRSG
+472 AE
-484 FAAALTVPKAAAMTF
+484 
-499 APARPLWLVTS
+499 ARPLWLVTS
-510 AEDDHTALTTHFIDF
+510 ASADHAELTTHFIDF

-552 SISTGGDQGKT
+552 SISTANDQGKT
-563 SAVNAIGAITS
+563 SAVNAIGAIAQV
-574 ILGETDLGSVGHTTF
+574 LGESDLGSVGHTTF

-601 AGRRKGELFDPARI
+601 AGRRKGELFDPARV
-615 TAIHP
+615 TSIHP
-620 WHVAHGAEFE
+620 WHIAHGAEFE
-630 DVGGWK
+630 DVGQWK
-636 RPWYYPRPGED
+636 RPWYYPADGED
-647 MEAAVLREGKA
+647 MDAAVLRECKA

-682 EFLGQIYTNG
+682 KFLGQIYTNG
-692 FKKLGVGKGR
+692 FAKLKVGKGR
-702 YGLMCTP
+702 YGLMCKP
-709 DGMIFDDGVT
+709 DGMVFDDGVT
-719 LRVAEDRYLMT
+719 LRVAEDRYYMT

-745 WHQTEWPHLD
+745 WHQTEWPELD
-755 VVFTSVTEQWST
+755 VVFTSVTEEWST
-767 VAVAGPRSRD
+767 VAVAGPKSRE
-777 VIAKIA
+777 VIAKLA

-789 NENFEFMGFRETTLA
+789 NEAFEFMGFRETTLA
-804 GGIPA
+804 NGIPA

-816 SGELAFEVNVE
+816 SGELAFEINVDTF
-827 NYYGLAVWEA
+827 YGLTVWEA
-837 VAEAGAEFDITPYG
+837 VAEAGAEFGITPYG
-851 TEVMH
+851 TETMH

-878 DAGMEWIV
+878 DAGMDWIV

-931 SGTPVTPEAGPVPMI
+931 SGTALTPEAGPVPMI

-955 PSMDRPFGLAMV
+955 PSMDRPFGLALV
-967 ENGRNRTGEIVQSP
+967 ENGRNRMGEIAQSP
-981 AGGALVDVEITSPVF
+981 VGGELVDVEITSPVF

>member
-1 MTHSARP
+1 MTHSTHP
-8 SGSTH
+8 SGS
-13 LSGPTR
+13 PR
-19 LDHATGIDRSRH
+19 FDHATGIDRTRPV
-31 ISFSVDG
+31 SFRVEGTQYS
-38 QQHTG
+38 G

-55 SGRIDCGAS
+55 AGRIDCGNS
-64 TYLGRSRGI
+64 TYLGRARGV

-114 YLSGLGILDP
+114 YLAGLGILDP
-124 GQDELVYEHK
+124 GQDGLVYEHK
-134 HIHVD
+134 HVHTD
-139 VLIVGAGPAGLAAAR
+139 VLVIGAGPAGLAAAR
-154 EAGKSGARTLLLD
+154 AAGKTGARTLLLD
-167 DRSAPGG
+167 DRAAPGG
-174 SLLSSPG
+174 SLLSS
-181 RSVEGALD
+181 SSET
-189 ESIDEVPAPEWIEAT
+189 IDGVPASEWIAST
-204 VNGFAEAE
+204 VASFAEAE
-212 EITYRPNTTVFGSYD
+212 ELTYRANTTVFGSYD
-227 SNFFVALEDRT
+227 SNYFVALEDRT
-238 RELVETEGTGSGT
+238 LELVENGGESAQGST
-251 SAGSADGGRD
+251 R
-261 DIASRAGTRQRV
+261 SRPGTRQRV
-273 WHIRAKQV
+273 WHIRAQQV

-321 RIAIAATNDS
+321 SVAIAATNDS

-339 HAAGIDVP
+339 HAAGIEVP

-352 RTTASAMAERVVD
+352 RTTASAMAESVARD
-365 TTGTRLILGS
+365 TGTRLILGS
-375 TVTGT
+375 AVSDT
-380 AGEGPAGRISRV
+380 AGEGPAGRISQV
-392 TVAALDEDAVAAGHG
+392 TVSGLDVDGVATG
-407 EDIDVDLLAV
+407 ESEVIDVDLLAV

-430 RRGPIVWRADIA
+430 RKGPIEWRKDIA
-442 AFVPKTPVRDQFTVG
+442 AFVPSRPVRDQFTVG
-457 AINGDYSLEAALKDG
+457 AVNGDYSLEAALKQG
-472 AEAGNAAANRSG
+472 AEAGHAAAKRTG
-484 FAAALTVPKAAAMTF
+484 FAGPLDIPAAELMTY

-510 AEDDHTALTTHFIDF
+510 ADDDHTALTTHFIDF

-536 AMNAGMR
+536 AMDAGMR

-563 SAVNAIGAITS
+563 SAVNAIGAIATV
-574 ILGETDLGSVGHTTF
+574 LGESDLGAVGHTTF

-615 TAIHP
+615 TSIHP
-620 WHVAHGAEFE
+620 WHVDHGAEFE
-630 DVGGWK
+630 DVGQWK
-636 RPWYYPRPGED
+636 RPWYYPQDGED
-647 MEAAVLREGKA
+647 MDAAVLRECKA

-682 EFLGQIYTNG
+682 AFLGQIYTNG
-692 FKKLGVGKGR
+692 FAKLKVGKGR
-702 YGLMCTP
+702 YGLMCKP
-709 DGMIFDDGVT
+709 DGMVFDDGVT
-719 LRVAEDRYLMT
+719 LRVADDRYYMT

-745 WHQTEWPHLD
+745 WHQTEWPELD
-755 VVFTSVTEQWST
+755 VVFTSVTEEWST
-767 VAVAGPRSRD
+767 VAVAGPKSRE
-777 VIAKIA
+777 VIAKLA
-783 PNLDVS
+783 PHLDVS
-789 NENFEFMGFRETTLA
+789 NEAFEFMGFRETTLA

-816 SGELAFEVNVE
+816 SGELAFEINVE
-827 NYYGLAVWEA
+827 NFYGLAVWEA

-851 TEVMH
+851 TETMH

-901 DTSREDRKHLVG
+901 DTAREDRKHLVG

-931 SGTPVTPEAGPVPMI
+931 SGTPITPEAGPVPMI

-967 ENGRNRTGEIVQSP
+967 ENGRNRTGEIIQSP
-981 AGGALVDVEITSPVF
+981 VGGTLVDVEITSPVF

>member
-154 EAGKSGARTLLLD
+154 EVEKSGARTLLLD

-238 RELVETEGTGSGT
+238 RELVETEGTGSGA
-251 SAGSADGGRD
+251 SAGSADSDRD
-261 DIASRAGTRQRV
+261 DTASRAGTRQRV

-352 RTTASAMAERVVD
+352 RATASAMAERVVD

-472 AEAGNAAANRSG
+472 AEAGNAAANRTG

-499 APARPLWLVTS
+499 A
-510 AEDDHTALTTHFIDF
+510 
-525 QRDQSVADVQR
+525 
-536 AMNAGMR
+536 
-543 SVEHIKRYT
+543 
-552 SISTGGDQGKT
+552 
-563 SAVNAIGAITS
+563 
-574 ILGETDLGSVGHTTF
+574 
-589 RAPFAPVPFAAL
+589 
-601 AGRRKGELFDPARI
+601 
-615 TAIHP
+615 
-620 WHVAHGAEFE
+620 
-630 DVGGWK
+630 
-636 RPWYYPRPGED
+636 
-647 MEAAVLREGKA
+647 
-658 VRESVGFQDASTL
+658 
-671 GKIEI
+671 
-676 RGTDAG
+676 
-682 EFLGQIYTNG
+682 
-692 FKKLGVGKGR
+692 
-702 YGLMCTP
+702 
-709 DGMIFDDGVT
+709 
-719 LRVAEDRYLMT
+719 
-730 TTTGGAA
+730 
-737 TVLEWLEE
+737 
-745 WHQTEWPHLD
+745 
-755 VVFTSVTEQWST
+755 
-767 VAVAGPRSRD
+767 
-777 VIAKIA
+777 
-783 PNLDVS
+783 
-789 NENFEFMGFRETTLA
+789 
-804 GGIPA
+804 
-809 RICRISF
+809 
-816 SGELAFEVNVE
+816 
-827 NYYGLAVWEA
+827 
-837 VAEAGAEFDITPYG
+837 
-851 TEVMH
+851 
-856 VLRAEKGFI
+856 
-865 IVGQD
+865 
-870 TDGTVTPQ
+870 
-878 DAGMEWIV
+878 
-886 SKLKDFIGK
+886 
-895 RSYSRI
+895 
-901 DTSREDRKHLVG
+901 
-913 VLPVDGT
+913 
-920 TRLAEGAQLIT
+920 
-931 SGTPVTPEAGPVPMI
+931 
-946 GHVTSSYIS
+946 
-955 PSMDRPFGLAMV
+955 
-967 ENGRNRTGEIVQSP
+967 
-981 AGGALVDVEITSPVF
+981 
-996 YDPEG
+996 
-1001 NRRDG
+1001 

>member
-1 MTHSARP
+1 MTSADTN
-8 SGSTH
+8 S
-13 LSGPTR
+13 R
-19 LDHATGIDRSRH
+19 LENTTGIDRSRP

-38 QQHTG
+38 QPYSG

-55 SGRIDCGAS
+55 AGRIDCGNS
-64 TYLGRSRGI
+64 TYLGRARGI

-87 KGRIPGDVSESML
+87 KGRISGDVSESML

-134 HIHVD
+134 HVHTD
-139 VLIVGAGPAGLAAAR
+139 VLVIGAGPAGLAAAR

-174 SLLSSPG
+174 SLLSS
-181 RSVEGALD
+181 SAD
-189 ESIDEVPAPEWIEAT
+189 SIDKVPAAEWIEST
-204 VNGFAEAE
+204 VASFAEAE
-212 EITYRPNTTVFGSYD
+212 ELTYRANTTVFGSYD
-227 SNFFVALEDRT
+227 SNYFVALEDRT
-238 RELVETEGTGSGT
+238 LDLVENGGAGAQDSETDNGASAASGT
-251 SAGSADGGRD
+251 SRP
-261 DIASRAGTRQRV
+261 GTRQRV

-294 ADNDRPGIMLAS
+294 ANNDRPGIMLAS
-306 AVRTYLNRFGVAAGQ
+306 AVRTYLNRYGVAAGQ
-321 RIAIAATNDS
+321 SVAISATNDS

-339 HAAGIDVP
+339 HTAGIEVP
-347 AIIDS
+347 AVIDS
-352 RTTASAMAERVVD
+352 RTTASAMAEYVARE
-365 TTGTRLILGS
+365 TGTRLILGS
-375 TVTGT
+375 AVSDTS
-380 AGEGPAGRISRV
+380 GEGPAGRVSAISV
-392 TVAALDEDAVAAGHG
+392 SGLDEDGVAFGDP
-407 EDIDVDLLAV
+407 EIIDVDLLAV

-430 RRGPIVWRADIA
+430 RKGPIVWRADIA
-442 AFVPKTPVRDQFTVG
+442 AFVPTTPVRDQFTVG
-457 AINGDYSLEAALKDG
+457 AVNGDYSLESALKQG
-472 AEAGNAAANRSG
+472 SEAGNEAANRTG
-484 FAAALTVPKAAAMTF
+484 FSAALSVPTAASVPF
-499 APARPLWLVTS
+499 AEARPLWLVTS
-510 AEDDHTALTTHFIDF
+510 ASADHTELTTHFIDF

-552 SISTGGDQGKT
+552 SISTANDQGKT
-563 SAVNAIGAITS
+563 SAVNAIGAIAQV
-574 ILGETDLGSVGHTTF
+574 LGESDLGSVGHTTF

-615 TAIHP
+615 TSIHP
-620 WHVAHGAEFE
+620 WHIDHGAEFE
-630 DVGGWK
+630 DVGQWK
-636 RPWYYPRPGED
+636 RPWYYPVDGED
-647 MEAAVLREGKA
+647 MDAAVLRECKA

-682 EFLGQIYTNG
+682 KFLGQIYTNG
-692 FKKLGVGKGR
+692 FAKLKVGKGR
-702 YGLMCTP
+702 YGLMCKP
-709 DGMIFDDGVT
+709 DGMVFDDGVT
-719 LRVAEDRYLMT
+719 LRVAEDRYYMT

-745 WHQTEWPHLD
+745 WHQTEWPELD
-755 VVFTSVTEQWST
+755 VVFTSVTEEWS
-767 VAVAGPRSRD
+767 AIAIAGPKSRE
-777 VIAKIA
+777 VIAKLA
-783 PNLDVS
+783 PHLDVS
-789 NENFEFMGFRETTLA
+789 NEAFEFMGFRETTLA
-804 GGIPA
+804 SGIPA

-816 SGELAFEVNVE
+816 SGELAFEINVDTF
-827 NYYGLAVWEA
+827 YGLAVWEA
-837 VAEAGAEFDITPYG
+837 VAEAGAEFGITPYG
-851 TEVMH
+851 TETMH

-878 DAGMEWIV
+878 DAGMDWIV

-955 PSMDRPFGLAMV
+955 PSMDRPFGLALV
-967 ENGRNRTGEIVQSP
+967 ENGRNRMGEIAQSP
-981 AGGALVDVEITSPVF
+981 VGGELVDVEITSPVF

>member
-1 MTHSARP
+1 MTHSTHP
-8 SGSTH
+8 SGS
-13 LSGPTR
+13 PR
-19 LDHATGIDRSRH
+19 FDHATGIDRTRPV
-31 ISFSVDG
+31 SFRVEGTQYS
-38 QQHTG
+38 G

-55 SGRIDCGAS
+55 AGRIDCGNS
-64 TYLGRSRGI
+64 TYLGRARGV

-114 YLSGLGILDP
+114 YLAGLGILDP
-124 GQDELVYEHK
+124 GQDGLVYEHK
-134 HIHVD
+134 HVHTD
-139 VLIVGAGPAGLAAAR
+139 VLVIGAGPAGLAAAR
-154 EAGKSGARTLLLD
+154 EAGKTGARTLLLD
-167 DRSAPGG
+167 DRAAPGG
-174 SLLSSPG
+174 SLLSS
-181 RSVEGALD
+181 SSET
-189 ESIDEVPAPEWIEAT
+189 IDGVPASDWIEST
-204 VNGFAEAE
+204 VNSFAEAE
-212 EITYRPNTTVFGSYD
+212 ELTYRANTTVFGSYD
-227 SNFFVALEDRT
+227 SNYFVALEDRT
-238 RELVETEGTGSGT
+238 LELVENGGESAQGST
-251 SAGSADGGRD
+251 R
-261 DIASRAGTRQRV
+261 SRPGTRQRV
-273 WHIRAKQV
+273 WHIRAQQV

-321 RIAIAATNDS
+321 SVAIAATNDS

-339 HAAGIDVP
+339 HAAGIEVP

-352 RTTASAMAERVVD
+352 RTTASAMAESVARD
-365 TTGTRLILGS
+365 TGTRLILGS
-375 TVTGT
+375 AVSDT
-380 AGEGPAGRISRV
+380 AGEGPAGRISQV
-392 TVAALDEDAVAAGHG
+392 TVSGLDVDGVATG
-407 EDIDVDLLAV
+407 ESEVIDVDLLAV

-430 RRGPIVWRADIA
+430 RKGPIEWRKDIA
-442 AFVPKTPVRDQFTVG
+442 AFVPSRPVRDQFTVG
-457 AINGDYSLEAALKDG
+457 AVNGDYSLEAALKQG
-472 AEAGNAAANRSG
+472 AEAGHAAAKRTG
-484 FAAALTVPKAAAMTF
+484 FAGPLDIPAAEPMTY

-510 AEDDHTALTTHFIDF
+510 ADDDHTALTTHFIDF

-536 AMNAGMR
+536 AMDAGMR

-563 SAVNAIGAITS
+563 SAVNAIGAIATV
-574 ILGETDLGSVGHTTF
+574 LGESDLGAVGHTTF

-615 TAIHP
+615 TSIHP
-620 WHVAHGAEFE
+620 WHVDHGAEFE
-630 DVGGWK
+630 DVGQWK
-636 RPWYYPRPGED
+636 RPWYYPQDGED
-647 MEAAVLREGKA
+647 MDAAVLRECKA

-682 EFLGQIYTNG
+682 AFLGQIYTNG
-692 FKKLGVGKGR
+692 FAKLKVGKGR
-702 YGLMCTP
+702 YGLMCKP
-709 DGMIFDDGVT
+709 DGMVFDDGVT
-719 LRVAEDRYLMT
+719 LRVADDRYYMT

-745 WHQTEWPHLD
+745 WHQTEWPELD
-755 VVFTSVTEQWST
+755 VVFTSVTEEWST
-767 VAVAGPRSRD
+767 VAVAGPKSRE
-777 VIAKIA
+777 VIAKLA
-783 PNLDVS
+783 PHLDVS
-789 NENFEFMGFRETTLA
+789 NEAFEFMGFRETTLA

-816 SGELAFEVNVE
+816 SGELAFEINVE
-827 NYYGLAVWEA
+827 NFYGLAVWEA

-851 TEVMH
+851 TETMH

-901 DTSREDRKHLVG
+901 DTAREDRKHLVG

-931 SGTPVTPEAGPVPMI
+931 SGTPITPEAGPVPMI

-955 PSMDRPFGLAMV
+955 PSMDRPFGLALV
-967 ENGRNRTGEIVQSP
+967 ENGRNRTGEIIQSP
-981 AGGALVDVEITSPVF
+981 VGGTLVDVEITSPVF

>member
-1 MTHSARP
+1 MTHSTHP
-8 SGSTH
+8 SGS
-13 LSGPTR
+13 PR
-19 LDHATGIDRSRH
+19 FDHATGIDRTRPV
-31 ISFSVDG
+31 SFRVEGTQYS
-38 QQHTG
+38 G

-55 SGRIDCGAS
+55 AGRIDCGNS
-64 TYLGRSRGI
+64 TYLGRARGV

-114 YLSGLGILDP
+114 YLAGLGILDP
-124 GQDELVYEHK
+124 GQDGLVYEHK
-134 HIHVD
+134 HVHTD
-139 VLIVGAGPAGLAAAR
+139 VLVIGAGLAGLAAAR
-154 EAGKSGARTLLLD
+154 EAGKTGARTLLLD
-167 DRSAPGG
+167 DRAAPGG
-174 SLLSSPG
+174 SLLSS
-181 RSVEGALD
+181 SSET
-189 ESIDEVPAPEWIEAT
+189 IDGVPASEWIAST
-204 VNGFAEAE
+204 VASFAEAE
-212 EITYRPNTTVFGSYD
+212 ELTYRANTTVFGSYD
-227 SNFFVALEDRT
+227 SNYFVALEDRT
-238 RELVETEGTGSGT
+238 LELVENGGESAQGST
-251 SAGSADGGRD
+251 R
-261 DIASRAGTRQRV
+261 SRPGTRQRV
-273 WHIRAKQV
+273 WHIRAQQV

-321 RIAIAATNDS
+321 SVAIAATNDS

-339 HAAGIDVP
+339 HAAGIEVP

-352 RTTASAMAERVVD
+352 RTTASAMAESVARD
-365 TTGTRLILGS
+365 TGTRLILGS
-375 TVTGT
+375 AVSDT
-380 AGEGPAGRISRV
+380 AGEGPAGRISQV
-392 TVAALDEDAVAAGHG
+392 TVSGLDVDGVATG
-407 EDIDVDLLAV
+407 ESEVIDVDLLAV

-430 RRGPIVWRADIA
+430 RKGPIEWRKDIA
-442 AFVPKTPVRDQFTVG
+442 AFVPSRPVRDQFTVG
-457 AINGDYSLEAALKDG
+457 AVNGDYSLEAALKQG
-472 AEAGNAAANRSG
+472 AEAGHAAAKRTG
-484 FAAALTVPKAAAMTF
+484 FAGPLDIPAAEPMTY

-510 AEDDHTALTTHFIDF
+510 ADDDHTALTTHFIDF
-525 QRDQSVADVQR
+525 QRDQTVADVQR
-536 AMNAGMR
+536 AMGAGMR

-563 SAVNAIGAITS
+563 SAVNAIGAIATV
-574 ILGETDLGSVGHTTF
+574 LGESDLGAVGHTTF

-615 TAIHP
+615 TSIHP
-620 WHVAHGAEFE
+620 WHVDHGAEFE
-630 DVGGWK
+630 DVGQWK
-636 RPWYYPRPGED
+636 RPWYYPQDGED
-647 MEAAVLREGKA
+647 MDAAVLRECKA

-682 EFLGQIYTNG
+682 AFLGQIYTNG
-692 FKKLGVGKGR
+692 FAKLKVGKGR
-702 YGLMCTP
+702 YGLMCKP
-709 DGMIFDDGVT
+709 DGMVFDDGVT
-719 LRVAEDRYLMT
+719 LRVADDRYYMT

-745 WHQTEWPHLD
+745 WHQTEWPVLD
-755 VVFTSVTEQWST
+755 VVFTSVTEEWST
-767 VAVAGPRSRD
+767 VAVAGPKSRE
-777 VIAKIA
+777 VIAKLA
-783 PNLDVS
+783 PHLDVS
-789 NENFEFMGFRETTLA
+789 NEAFEFMGFRETTLA

-816 SGELAFEVNVE
+816 SGELAFEINVE
-827 NYYGLAVWEA
+827 NFYGLAVWEA

-851 TEVMH
+851 TETMH

-901 DTSREDRKHLVG
+901 DTAREDRKHLVG

-931 SGTPVTPEAGPVPMI
+931 SGTPITPEAGPVPMI

-967 ENGRNRTGEIVQSP
+967 ENGRNRTGEIIQSP
-981 AGGALVDVEITSPVF
+981 VGGTLVDVEITSPVF

>member
-1 MTHSARP
+1 MTH
-8 SGSTH
+8 
-13 LSGPTR
+13 PTR
-19 LDHATGIDRSRH
+19 SPETARLSDTTRSPAATGIDQTRP
-31 ISFSVDG
+31 ITFTVDG
-38 QQHTG
+38 QEYTG

-55 SGRIDCGAS
+55 AGRIDCGDS
-64 TYLGRSRGI
+64 TYLKRPRGI

-87 KGRIPGDVSESML
+87 RGRIPGDVCESML
-100 PATRVPITEGLEAD
+100 PATRVAITEGLEAD
-114 YLSGLGILDP
+114 YLAGLGILDP
-124 GQDELVYEHK
+124 DQDELVYEHK
-134 HIHVD
+134 HVHTD

-174 SLLSSPG
+174 SLLASS
-181 RSVEGALD
+181 AD
-189 ESIDEVPAPEWIEAT
+189 SIDGVPATTWIEST
-204 VNGFAEAE
+204 VADFAEAE
-212 EITYRPNTTVFGSYD
+212 ELTYRANTTVFGSYD

-238 RELVETEGTGSGT
+238 HDLVENGGAGAPERGS
-251 SAGSADGGRD
+251 
-261 DIASRAGTRQRV
+261 SRPGTRQRV
-273 WHIRAKQV
+273 WHIRAQQV

-294 ADNDRPGIMLAS
+294 ANNDRPGIMLAS
-306 AVRTYLNRFGVAAGQ
+306 AVRTYLNRYGVAAGQ
-321 RIAIAATNDS
+321 RVAIAATNDS

-339 HAAGIDVP
+339 HTSGIEVP

-352 RTTASAMAERVVD
+352 RTTASAMAEYVARE
-365 TTGTRLILGS
+365 TGTRLILGS
-375 TVTGT
+375 AVSDT
-380 AGEGPAGRISRV
+380 AGEGPAGRVSAI
-392 TVAALDEDAVAAGHG
+392 TVSALDEDGVATGDP
-407 EDIDVDLLAV
+407 EIIDVDVLAV

-430 RRGPIVWRADIA
+430 RKGPIEWREDIA
-442 AFVPKTPVRDQFTVG
+442 GFVPRTPVRDQFTVG
-457 AINGDYSLEAALKDG
+457 AVNGDYPLEAALRQG
-472 AEAGNAAANRSG
+472 AEAGNEAADRTG
-484 FAAALTVPKAAAMTF
+484 FSATLSVPTAAPVPC

-510 AEDDHTALTTHFIDF
+510 ASDDHTGLTTHFIDL
-525 QRDQSVADVQR
+525 QRDQTVADVQR

-552 SISTGGDQGKT
+552 SISTANDQGKT
-563 SAVNAIGAITS
+563 SAVNAIGAIAG
-574 ILGETDLGSVGHTTF
+574 ILGENDLGSVGHTTF
-589 RAPFAPVPFAAL
+589 RAPFAPIPFAAL

-620 WHVAHGAEFE
+620 WHVEHGAEFE
-630 DVGGWK
+630 DVGQWK
-636 RPWYYPRPGED
+636 RPWYFPQAGED
-647 MEAAVLREGKA
+647 MDTAVLRECRA

-692 FKKLGVGKGR
+692 FKKLKVGKGR
-702 YGLMCTP
+702 YGLMCKP
-709 DGMIFDDGVT
+709 DGMVFDDGVT
-719 LRVAEDRYLMT
+719 LRVAEDRYYMT

-755 VVFTSVTEQWST
+755 VVFTSVTEEWST
-767 VAVAGPRSRD
+767 IAVAGPKSRD
-777 VIAKIA
+777 VIAKLA

-789 NENFEFMGFRETTLA
+789 NEAFEFMGFRETTLE

-816 SGELAFEVNVE
+816 SGELAFEINVE
-827 NYYGLAVWEA
+827 NFYGLRVWEA
-837 VAEAGAEFDITPYG
+837 VAEAGAEFGITPYG
-851 TEVMH
+851 TETMH

-870 TDGTVTPQ
+870 TDGTVTPA
-878 DAGMEWIV
+878 DAGMDWIV
-886 SKLKDFIGK
+886 SKFKDFIGK
-895 RSYSRI
+895 RSYSRV
-901 DTSREDRKHLVG
+901 DTAREDRKHLVG

-946 GHVTSSYIS
+946 GHVTSSYLS
-955 PSMDRPFGLAMV
+955 SSLERPFGLALV
-967 ENGRNRTGEIVQSP
+967 ENGRNRAGEIVKSP
-981 AGGALVDVEITSPVF
+981 IGDSLVDVEITSPVF

>member
-1 MTHSARP
+1 MTHSTHP
-8 SGSTH
+8 SGS
-13 LSGPTR
+13 PR
-19 LDHATGIDRSRH
+19 FDHATGIDRTRPV
-31 ISFSVDG
+31 SFRVEGTQYS
-38 QQHTG
+38 G

-55 SGRIDCGAS
+55 AGRIDCGNS
-64 TYLGRSRGI
+64 TYLGRARGV

-114 YLSGLGILDP
+114 YLAGLGILDP
-124 GQDELVYEHK
+124 GQDGLVYEHK
-134 HIHVD
+134 HVHTD
-139 VLIVGAGPAGLAAAR
+139 VLVIGAGPAGLAAAR
-154 EAGKSGARTLLLD
+154 EAGKTGARTLLLD
-167 DRSAPGG
+167 DRAAPGG
-174 SLLSSPG
+174 SLLSS
-181 RSVEGALD
+181 SSET
-189 ESIDEVPAPEWIEAT
+189 IDGVPASEWIAST
-204 VNGFAEAE
+204 VASFAEAE
-212 EITYRPNTTVFGSYD
+212 ELTYRANTTVFGSYD
-227 SNFFVALEDRT
+227 SNYFVALEDRT
-238 RELVETEGTGSGT
+238 LELVENGGESAQGST
-251 SAGSADGGRD
+251 R
-261 DIASRAGTRQRV
+261 SRPGTRQRV
-273 WHIRAKQV
+273 WHIRAQQV

-321 RIAIAATNDS
+321 SVAIAATNDS

-339 HAAGIDVP
+339 HAAGIEVP

-352 RTTASAMAERVVD
+352 RTTASAMAESVARD
-365 TTGTRLILGS
+365 TGTRLILGS
-375 TVTGT
+375 AVSDT
-380 AGEGPAGRISRV
+380 AGEGPAGRISQV
-392 TVAALDEDAVAAGHG
+392 TVSGLDVDGVATG
-407 EDIDVDLLAV
+407 ESEVIDVDLLAV

-430 RRGPIVWRADIA
+430 RKGPIEWRKDIA
-442 AFVPKTPVRDQFTVG
+442 AFVPSRPVRDQFTVG
-457 AINGDYSLEAALKDG
+457 AVNGDYSLEAALKQG
-472 AEAGNAAANRSG
+472 AEAGHAAAKRTG
-484 FAAALTVPKAAAMTF
+484 FAGPLDIPAAEPMTY

-510 AEDDHTALTTHFIDF
+510 ADDDHTALTTHFIDF

-536 AMNAGMR
+536 AMDAGMR

-563 SAVNAIGAITS
+563 SAVNAIGAIATV
-574 ILGETDLGSVGHTTF
+574 LGESDLGAVGHTTF

-615 TAIHP
+615 TSIHP
-620 WHVAHGAEFE
+620 WHVDHGAEFE
-630 DVGGWK
+630 DVGQWK
-636 RPWYYPRPGED
+636 RPWYYPQDGED
-647 MEAAVLREGKA
+647 MDAAVLRECKA

-682 EFLGQIYTNG
+682 AFLGQIYTNG
-692 FKKLGVGKGR
+692 FAKLKVGKGR
-702 YGLMCTP
+702 YGLMCKP
-709 DGMIFDDGVT
+709 DGMVFDDGVT
-719 LRVAEDRYLMT
+719 LRVADDRYYMT

-745 WHQTEWPHLD
+745 WHQTEWPELD
-755 VVFTSVTEQWST
+755 VVFTSVTEEWST
-767 VAVAGPRSRD
+767 VAVAGPKSRE
-777 VIAKIA
+777 VIAKLA
-783 PNLDVS
+783 PHLDVS
-789 NENFEFMGFRETTLA
+789 NEAFEFMGFRETTLA

-816 SGELAFEVNVE
+816 SGELAFEINVE
-827 NYYGLAVWEA
+827 NFYGLAVWEA

-851 TEVMH
+851 TETMH

-886 SKLKDFIGK
+886 SKVKDFIGK
-895 RSYSRI
+895 RSYSRV
-901 DTSREDRKHLVG
+901 DTAREDRKHLVG

-931 SGTPVTPEAGPVPMI
+931 SGTPITPEAGPVPMI

-955 PSMDRPFGLAMV
+955 PSMDRPFGLALV
-967 ENGRNRTGEIVQSP
+967 ENGRNRTGEIIQSP
-981 AGGALVDVEITSPVF
+981 VGGTLVDVEITSPVF

>member
-1 MTHSARP
+1 MTHSTHP
-8 SGSTH
+8 SGS
-13 LSGPTR
+13 PR
-19 LDHATGIDRSRH
+19 FDHATGIDRTRPV
-31 ISFSVDG
+31 SFRVEGTQYS
-38 QQHTG
+38 G

-55 SGRIDCGAS
+55 AGRIDCGNS
-64 TYLGRSRGI
+64 TYLGRARGV

-114 YLSGLGILDP
+114 YLAGLGILDP
-124 GQDELVYEHK
+124 GQDGLVYEHK
-134 HIHVD
+134 HVHTD
-139 VLIVGAGPAGLAAAR
+139 VLVIGAGPAGLAAAR
-154 EAGKSGARTLLLD
+154 EAGKTGARTLLLD
-167 DRSAPGG
+167 DRAAPGG
-174 SLLSSPG
+174 SLLSS
-181 RSVEGALD
+181 SSET
-189 ESIDEVPAPEWIEAT
+189 IDGVPASEWIAST
-204 VNGFAEAE
+204 VASFAEAE
-212 EITYRPNTTVFGSYD
+212 ELTYRANTTVFGSYD
-227 SNFFVALEDRT
+227 SNYFVALEDRT
-238 RELVETEGTGSGT
+238 LELVENGGESAQGST
-251 SAGSADGGRD
+251 R
-261 DIASRAGTRQRV
+261 SRPGTRQRV
-273 WHIRAKQV
+273 WHIRAQQV

-321 RIAIAATNDS
+321 SVAIAATNDS

-339 HAAGIDVP
+339 HAAGIEVP

-352 RTTASAMAERVVD
+352 RTTASAMAESVARD
-365 TTGTRLILGS
+365 TGTRLILGS
-375 TVTGT
+375 AVSDT
-380 AGEGPAGRISRV
+380 AGEGPAGRISQV
-392 TVAALDEDAVAAGHG
+392 TVSGLDVDGVATG
-407 EDIDVDLLAV
+407 ESEVIDVDLLAV

-430 RRGPIVWRADIA
+430 RKGPIEWRKDIA
-442 AFVPKTPVRDQFTVG
+442 AFVPSRPVRDQFTVG
-457 AINGDYSLEAALKDG
+457 AVNGDYSLEAALKQG
-472 AEAGNAAANRSG
+472 AEAGHAAAKRTG
-484 FAAALTVPKAAAMTF
+484 FAGPLDIPAAEPMTY

-510 AEDDHTALTTHFIDF
+510 ADDDHTALTTHFIDF
-525 QRDQSVADVQR
+525 QRDQTVADVQR
-536 AMNAGMR
+536 AMGAGMR

-563 SAVNAIGAITS
+563 SAVNAIGAIATV
-574 ILGETDLGSVGHTTF
+574 LGESDLGAVGHTTF

-615 TAIHP
+615 TSIHP
-620 WHVAHGAEFE
+620 WHVDHGAEFE
-630 DVGGWK
+630 DVGQWK
-636 RPWYYPRPGED
+636 RPWYYPQDGED
-647 MEAAVLREGKA
+647 MDAAVLRECKA

-682 EFLGQIYTNG
+682 AFLGQIYTNG
-692 FKKLGVGKGR
+692 FAKLKVGKGR
-702 YGLMCTP
+702 YGLMCKP
-709 DGMIFDDGVT
+709 DGMVFDDGVT
-719 LRVAEDRYLMT
+719 LRVADDRYYMT

-745 WHQTEWPHLD
+745 WHQTEWPELD
-755 VVFTSVTEQWST
+755 VVFTSVTEEWST
-767 VAVAGPRSRD
+767 VAVAGPKSRE
-777 VIAKIA
+777 VIAKLA
-783 PNLDVS
+783 PHLDVS
-789 NENFEFMGFRETTLA
+789 NEAFEFMGFRETTLA

-816 SGELAFEVNVE
+816 SGELAFEINVE
-827 NYYGLAVWEA
+827 NFYGLAVWEA

-851 TEVMH
+851 TETMH

-901 DTSREDRKHLVG
+901 DTAREDRKHLVG

-931 SGTPVTPEAGPVPMI
+931 SGTPITPEAGPVPMI

-955 PSMDRPFGLAMV
+955 PSMDRPFGLALV
-967 ENGRNRTGEIVQSP
+967 ENGRNRTGEIIQSP
-981 AGGALVDVEITSPVF
+981 VGGTLVDVEITSPVF

>member
-1 MTHSARP
+1 MTHSTHP
-8 SGSTH
+8 SGS
-13 LSGPTR
+13 PR
-19 LDHATGIDRSRH
+19 FDHATGIDRTRPV
-31 ISFSVDG
+31 SFRVEGTQYS
-38 QQHTG
+38 G

-55 SGRIDCGAS
+55 AGRIDCGNS
-64 TYLGRSRGI
+64 TYLGRARGV

-114 YLSGLGILDP
+114 YLAGLGILDP
-124 GQDELVYEHK
+124 GQDGLVYEHK
-134 HIHVD
+134 HVHTD
-139 VLIVGAGPAGLAAAR
+139 VLVIGAGPAGLAAAR
-154 EAGKSGARTLLLD
+154 EAGKTGARTLLLD
-167 DRSAPGG
+167 DRAAPGG
-174 SLLSSPG
+174 SLLSS
-181 RSVEGALD
+181 SSET
-189 ESIDEVPAPEWIEAT
+189 IDGVPASEWIAST
-204 VNGFAEAE
+204 VASFAEAE
-212 EITYRPNTTVFGSYD
+212 ELTYRANTTVFGSYD
-227 SNFFVALEDRT
+227 SNYFVALEDRT
-238 RELVETEGTGSGT
+238 LELVENGGESAQGST
-251 SAGSADGGRD
+251 R
-261 DIASRAGTRQRV
+261 SRPGTRQRV
-273 WHIRAKQV
+273 WHIRAQQV

-321 RIAIAATNDS
+321 SVAIAATNDS

-339 HAAGIDVP
+339 HAAGIEVP

-352 RTTASAMAERVVD
+352 RTTASAMAESVARD
-365 TTGTRLILGS
+365 TGTRLILGS
-375 TVTGT
+375 AVSDT
-380 AGEGPAGRISRV
+380 AGEGPAGRISQV
-392 TVAALDEDAVAAGHG
+392 TVSGLDVDGVATG
-407 EDIDVDLLAV
+407 ESEVIDVDLLAV

-430 RRGPIVWRADIA
+430 RKGPIEWRKDIA
-442 AFVPKTPVRDQFTVG
+442 AFVPSRPVRDQFTVG
-457 AINGDYSLEAALKDG
+457 AVNGDYSLEAALKQG
-472 AEAGNAAANRSG
+472 AEAGHAAAERTG
-484 FAAALTVPKAAAMTF
+484 FAGPLDIPAAEPMTY

-510 AEDDHTALTTHFIDF
+510 ADDDHTALTTHFIDF

-536 AMNAGMR
+536 AMDAGMR

-563 SAVNAIGAITS
+563 SAVNAIGAIATV
-574 ILGETDLGSVGHTTF
+574 LGESDLGAVGHTTF

-615 TAIHP
+615 TSIHP
-620 WHVAHGAEFE
+620 WHVDHGAEFE
-630 DVGGWK
+630 DVGQWK
-636 RPWYYPRPGED
+636 RPWYYPQDGED
-647 MEAAVLREGKA
+647 MDAAVLRECKA

-682 EFLGQIYTNG
+682 AFLGQIYTNG
-692 FKKLGVGKGR
+692 FAKLKVGKGR
-702 YGLMCTP
+702 YGLMCKP
-709 DGMIFDDGVT
+709 DGMVFDDGVT
-719 LRVAEDRYLMT
+719 LRVADDRYYMT

-745 WHQTEWPHLD
+745 WHQTEWPELD
-755 VVFTSVTEQWST
+755 VVFTSVTEEWST
-767 VAVAGPRSRD
+767 VAVAGPKSRE
-777 VIAKIA
+777 VIAKLA
-783 PNLDVS
+783 PHLDVS
-789 NENFEFMGFRETTLA
+789 NEAFEFMGFRETTLA

-816 SGELAFEVNVE
+816 SGELAFEINVE
-827 NYYGLAVWEA
+827 NFYGLAVWEA

-851 TEVMH
+851 TETMH

-901 DTSREDRKHLVG
+901 DTAREDRKHLVG

-931 SGTPVTPEAGPVPMI
+931 SGTPITPEAGPVPMI

-967 ENGRNRTGEIVQSP
+967 ENGRNRTGEIIQSP
-981 AGGALVDVEITSPVF
+981 VGGTLVDVEITSPVF

>member
-1 MTHSARP
+1 MTHSTHP
-8 SGSTH
+8 SGS
-13 LSGPTR
+13 PR
-19 LDHATGIDRSRH
+19 FDHATGIDRTRPV
-31 ISFSVDG
+31 SFRVEGTQYS
-38 QQHTG
+38 G

-55 SGRIDCGAS
+55 AGRIDCGNS
-64 TYLGRSRGI
+64 TYLGRARGV

-114 YLSGLGILDP
+114 YLAGLGILDP
-124 GQDELVYEHK
+124 GQDGLVYEHK
-134 HIHVD
+134 HVHTD
-139 VLIVGAGPAGLAAAR
+139 VLVIGAGPAGLAAAR
-154 EAGKSGARTLLLD
+154 EAGKTGARTLLLD
-167 DRSAPGG
+167 DRAAPGG
-174 SLLSSPG
+174 SLLSS
-181 RSVEGALD
+181 SSET
-189 ESIDEVPAPEWIEAT
+189 IDGVPASEWIAST
-204 VNGFAEAE
+204 VASFAEAE
-212 EITYRPNTTVFGSYD
+212 ELTYRANTTVFGSYD
-227 SNFFVALEDRT
+227 SNYFVALEDRT
-238 RELVETEGTGSGT
+238 LELVENGGESAQGST
-251 SAGSADGGRD
+251 R
-261 DIASRAGTRQRV
+261 SRPGTRQRV
-273 WHIRAKQV
+273 WHIRAQQV

-321 RIAIAATNDS
+321 SVAIAATNDS

-339 HAAGIDVP
+339 HAAGIEVP

-352 RTTASAMAERVVD
+352 RTTASAMAESVARD
-365 TTGTRLILGS
+365 TGTRLILGS
-375 TVTGT
+375 AVSDT
-380 AGEGPAGRISRV
+380 AGEGPAGRISQV
-392 TVAALDEDAVAAGHG
+392 TVSGLDVDGVATG
-407 EDIDVDLLAV
+407 ESEVIDVDLLAV

-430 RRGPIVWRADIA
+430 RKGPIEWRKDIA
-442 AFVPKTPVRDQFTVG
+442 AFVPSRPVRDQFTVG
-457 AINGDYSLEAALKDG
+457 AVNGDYSLEAALKQG
-472 AEAGNAAANRSG
+472 AEAGHAAAKRTG
-484 FAAALTVPKAAAMTF
+484 FAGPLDIPAAEPMTY

-510 AEDDHTALTTHFIDF
+510 ADDDHTALTTHFIDF

-536 AMNAGMR
+536 AMDAGMR

-563 SAVNAIGAITS
+563 SAVNAIGAIATV
-574 ILGETDLGSVGHTTF
+574 LGESDLGAVGHTTF

-615 TAIHP
+615 TSIHP
-620 WHVAHGAEFE
+620 WHVDHGAEFE
-630 DVGGWK
+630 DVGQWK
-636 RPWYYPRPGED
+636 RPWYYPQDGED
-647 MEAAVLREGKA
+647 MDAAVLRECKA

-682 EFLGQIYTNG
+682 AFLGQIYTNG
-692 FKKLGVGKGR
+692 FAKLKVGKGR
-702 YGLMCTP
+702 YGLMCKP
-709 DGMIFDDGVT
+709 DGMVFDDGVT
-719 LRVAEDRYLMT
+719 LRVADDRYYMT

-745 WHQTEWPHLD
+745 WHQTEWPELD
-755 VVFTSVTEQWST
+755 VVFTSVTEEWST
-767 VAVAGPRSRD
+767 VAVAGPKSRE
-777 VIAKIA
+777 VIAKLA
-783 PNLDVS
+783 PHLDVS
-789 NENFEFMGFRETTLA
+789 NEAFEFMGFRETTLA

-816 SGELAFEVNVE
+816 SGELAFEINVE
-827 NYYGLAVWEA
+827 NFYGLAVWEA

-851 TEVMH
+851 TETMH

-901 DTSREDRKHLVG
+901 DTAREDRKHLVG

-955 PSMDRPFGLAMV
+955 PSMDRPFGLALV
-967 ENGRNRTGEIVQSP
+967 ENGRNRTGEIIQSP
-981 AGGALVDVEITSPVF
+981 VGGTLVDVEITSPVF

>member
-1 MTHSARP
+1 MTHSTHP
-8 SGSTH
+8 SGS
-13 LSGPTR
+13 PR
-19 LDHATGIDRSRH
+19 FDHATGIDRTRPV
-31 ISFSVDG
+31 SFRVEGTQYS
-38 QQHTG
+38 G

-55 SGRIDCGAS
+55 AGRIDCGNS
-64 TYLGRSRGI
+64 TYLGRARGV

-114 YLSGLGILDP
+114 YLAGLGILDP

-134 HIHVD
+134 HVHTD
-139 VLIVGAGPAGLAAAR
+139 VLVIGAGPAGLAAAR
-154 EAGKSGARTLLLD
+154 EAGKTGARTLLLD
-167 DRSAPGG
+167 DRAAPGG
-174 SLLSSPG
+174 SLLSS
-181 RSVEGALD
+181 SSET
-189 ESIDEVPAPEWIEAT
+189 IDGVPASEWIAST
-204 VNGFAEAE
+204 VASFAEAE
-212 EITYRPNTTVFGSYD
+212 ELTYRANTTVFGSYD
-227 SNFFVALEDRT
+227 SNYFVALEDRT
-238 RELVETEGTGSGT
+238 LELVENGGSG
-251 SAGSADGGRD
+251 APGSTM
-261 DIASRAGTRQRV
+261 SRAGTRQRV
-273 WHIRAKQV
+273 WHIRAQQV

-321 RIAIAATNDS
+321 SVAIAATNDS

-339 HAAGIDVP
+339 HAAGIEVP

-352 RTTASAMAERVVD
+352 RTTASAMAESVARD
-365 TTGTRLILGS
+365 TGTRLILGS
-375 TVTGT
+375 AVSDT
-380 AGEGPAGRISRV
+380 AGEGPAGRISQV
-392 TVAALDEDAVAAGHG
+392 TVSGLDVDGVATG
-407 EDIDVDLLAV
+407 ESEVIDVDLLAV

-430 RRGPIVWRADIA
+430 RKGPIEWRKDIA
-442 AFVPKTPVRDQFTVG
+442 AFVPSRPVRDQFTVG
-457 AINGDYSLEAALKDG
+457 AVNGDYSLEAALKQG
-472 AEAGNAAANRSG
+472 AEAGHAAAERTG
-484 FAAALTVPKAAAMTF
+484 FAGPLDIPAAEPMTY

-510 AEDDHTALTTHFIDF
+510 ADDDHTALTTHFIDF

-536 AMNAGMR
+536 AMGAGMR

-563 SAVNAIGAITS
+563 SAVNAIGAIATV
-574 ILGETDLGSVGHTTF
+574 LGESDLGAVGHTTF

-615 TAIHP
+615 TSIHP
-620 WHVAHGAEFE
+620 WHVDHGAEFE
-630 DVGGWK
+630 DVGQWK
-636 RPWYYPRPGED
+636 RPWYYPQDGED
-647 MEAAVLREGKA
+647 MDAAVLRECKA

-682 EFLGQIYTNG
+682 AFLGQIYTNG
-692 FKKLGVGKGR
+692 FAKLKVGKGR
-702 YGLMCTP
+702 YGLMCKP
-709 DGMIFDDGVT
+709 DGMVFDDGVT
-719 LRVAEDRYLMT
+719 LRVADDRYYMT

-745 WHQTEWPHLD
+745 WHQTEWPELD
-755 VVFTSVTEQWST
+755 VVFTSVTEEWST
-767 VAVAGPRSRD
+767 VAVAGPKSRE
-777 VIAKIA
+777 VIAKLA
-783 PNLDVS
+783 PHLDVS
-789 NENFEFMGFRETTLA
+789 NEAFEFMGFRETTLA

-816 SGELAFEVNVE
+816 SGELAFEINVE
-827 NYYGLAVWEA
+827 NFYGLAVWEA

-851 TEVMH
+851 TETMH

-901 DTSREDRKHLVG
+901 DTAREDRKHLVG

-931 SGTPVTPEAGPVPMI
+931 SGTPITPEAGPVPMI

-967 ENGRNRTGEIVQSP
+967 ENGRNRTGEIIQSP
-981 AGGALVDVEITSPVF
+981 VGGTLVDVEITSPVF